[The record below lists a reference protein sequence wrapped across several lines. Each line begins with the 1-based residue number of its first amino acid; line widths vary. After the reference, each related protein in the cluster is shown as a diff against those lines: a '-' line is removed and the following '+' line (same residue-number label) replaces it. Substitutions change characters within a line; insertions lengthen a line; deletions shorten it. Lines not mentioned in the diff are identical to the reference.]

1 LAIVNIDNRYS
12 TVLAMLSGVMIT
24 ATRLAIPQ
32 FYPSQATN
40 GWANLFAQLS
50 SGGLT
55 LFAVLAGIISFLV
68 QFGGVSIFIGGL
80 LCYKKHLRSGKEFV
94 GIGTTFGFADLLL
107 AIPSLGSSSS
117 GPIYLVVI
125 AWTSLLL
132 AVFAGRHI
140 KGPKGSYAGEV
151 RKLMTALRRRRERG
165 EKGAFAE
172 GAPNPMLREEVY
184 SLRNSTTSAATK
196 TVIARLPARRTP
208 GTG

>member
-1 LAIVNIDNRYS
+1 MAIVNIDNRYS
-12 TVLAMLSGVMIT
+12 TTLAMISGVMIT

-40 GWANLFAQLS
+40 GWANLFANLS

-55 LFAVLAGIISFLV
+55 LFALFAGIISFLV

-117 GPIYLVVI
+117 GPIYLVIV
-125 AWTSLLL
+125 AWTGLLF

-151 RKLMTALRRRRERG
+151 RRLMTGIRSRILRQEKRKRRERRLRRRRAQAKVARG
-165 EKGAFAE
+165 
-172 GAPNPMLREEVY
+172 
-184 SLRNSTTSAATK
+184 SLSSAKQYNVSSNKNSD
-196 TVIARLPARRTP
+196 
-208 GTG
+208 G

>member
-12 TVLAMLSGVMIT
+12 TTLAMLSGVMIT

-40 GWANLFAQLS
+40 GWANLFANLS

-55 LFAVLAGIISFLV
+55 PFALLAGIISFLV

-107 AIPSLGSSSS
+107 AIPSLGASSS
-117 GPIYLVVI
+117 GPIYLVIVT
-125 AWTSLLL
+125 WTGLLF

-151 RKLMTALRRRRERG
+151 RKLVTGIRSRFLRQEKRKRRERRLRRRRAQAKLP
-165 EKGAFAE
+165 KGGLSSAKQYNV
-172 GAPNPMLREEVY
+172 GGNK
-184 SLRNSTTSAATK
+184 NSES
-196 TVIARLPARRTP
+196 
-208 GTG
+208 

>member
-1 LAIVNIDNRYS
+1 MAIVNIDNRYS
-12 TVLAMLSGVMIT
+12 TTLAMISGVMIT

-40 GWANLFAQLS
+40 GWANLFTQLS
-50 SGGLT
+50 SGGLS
-55 LFAVLAGIISFLV
+55 LFAVLAGTVSFLV

-117 GPIYLVVI
+117 GPIYLVVV
-125 AWTSLLL
+125 AWTGLFF

-140 KGPKGSYAGEV
+140 KGPKRSYASEV
-151 RKLMTALRRRRERG
+151 RKIVAGIRSRILRQEKRKKRERRLRRRRAQSKLT
-165 EKGAFAE
+165 KG
-172 GAPNPMLREEVY
+172 
-184 SLRNSTTSAATK
+184 SLSPAKQYNISGNKNSDS
-196 TVIARLPARRTP
+196 
-208 GTG
+208 

>member
-1 LAIVNIDNRYS
+1 MAIVNIDNRYS
-12 TVLAMLSGVMIT
+12 TTLAMISGVMIT

-40 GWANLFAQLS
+40 GWANLFANLS

-55 LFAVLAGIISFLV
+55 LFALFAGIISFLV

-117 GPIYLVVI
+117 GPIYLVVV
-125 AWTSLLL
+125 AWTGLLF

-151 RKLMTALRRRRERG
+151 RRLMTGIRSRILRQEKRKRRERRLRRRRTQAKVARG
-165 EKGAFAE
+165 
-172 GAPNPMLREEVY
+172 
-184 SLRNSTTSAATK
+184 SLSSAKQYNVSSNKNSD
-196 TVIARLPARRTP
+196 
-208 GTG
+208 G

>member
-1 LAIVNIDNRYS
+1 MAIVNIDNRYS
-12 TVLAMLSGVMIT
+12 TTLAMISGVMIT

-40 GWANLFAQLS
+40 GWANLFANLS

-55 LFAVLAGIISFLV
+55 LFALFAGIISFLV

-117 GPIYLVVI
+117 GPIYLVIV
-125 AWTSLLL
+125 AWTGLLF

-151 RKLMTALRRRRERG
+151 RKLMTGIRSRILRQEKRKRRERRLRRRRTQAKVARG
-165 EKGAFAE
+165 
-172 GAPNPMLREEVY
+172 
-184 SLRNSTTSAATK
+184 SLSSAKQYNVSSNKNSD
-196 TVIARLPARRTP
+196 
-208 GTG
+208 G

>member
-1 LAIVNIDNRYS
+1 MAIVNIDNRYS
-12 TVLAMLSGVMIT
+12 TTLAMISGVMIT

-40 GWANLFAQLS
+40 GWANLFAELS
-50 SGGLT
+50 GGGLT
-55 LFAVLAGIISFLV
+55 LFALLAGTISFLV

-117 GPIYLVVI
+117 GPIYLVII
-125 AWTSLLL
+125 AWTGLLF

-140 KGPKGSYAGEV
+140 KGPKGSYASEV
-151 RKLMTALRRRRERG
+151 RKLVTGIRGRLIRQEKRKRRERRMRRRRAQSKLARG
-165 EKGAFAE
+165 NLASSKQYNVG
-172 GAPNPMLREEVY
+172 GNK
-184 SLRNSTTSAATK
+184 N
-196 TVIARLPARRTP
+196 
-208 GTG
+208 GQG